1 MGTKTAFVMITGKPN
16 VGKSTLINAL
26 VGEKI
31 AIVSKRPQTTRSR
44 ITGVVTKGEAQYVF
58 IDTPGLHRPHN
69 LLGEY
74 MMKAAG
80 NASEDADIVLFV
92 VEACSRLNPAERDA
106 LKKNCASGAKVILVI
121 NKVDRVNKGTL
132 AEYIS
137 SVCAEYDFRSV
148 IPISALENDGVD
160 IIFDELEKL
169 LVPSPHFF
177 PDDML
182 TDQPERILLAEI
194 IREKILRLTEDEVP
208 HGVAVVIEEYKD
220 EGNIIKVRAEIF
232 CEKEAHK
239 SILIGK
245 NGAML
250 KKIGTYA
257 REDAEK
263 MLGTHLHLDLW
274 VKVKENWRDRR
285 TLLADFG
292 YNNEG

>member
-1 MGTKTAFVMITGKPN
+1 MITGKPN

-121 NKVDRVNKGTL
+121 NKVDRVNKGAL

-137 SVCAEYDFRSV
+137 SVCAEYDFHSV

-274 VKVKENWRDRR
+274 VKEKENWRDRR